1 MTNAHVARAP
11 RGGRRFAAQ
20 AGRPPARTQPNEA
33 AISTTRLGTPARAN
47 AGDRARV
54 VALLLDY
61 LERFRVHFFETAERH
76 GLTPMQAKAIWLLEG
91 PRPMSGVA
99 ECLSCDPSNITG
111 VVDRLQE
118 RGLAVREEGA
128 KDRRVKQLRL
138 TAEGVKLRNTLIA
151 DLHSNA
157 PGIESLSAAEVGA
170 FERVLT
176 SLTHLR

>member
-1 MTNAHVARAP
+1 MTNAHVTRAP

-151 DLHSNA
+151 DLHANA
-157 PGIESLSAAEVGA
+157 PGVDTLSGEELAMMECA
-170 FERVLT
+170 
-176 SLTHLR
+176 LRALLR

>member
-1 MTNAHVARAP
+1 MHANGVGGSATRHRA
-11 RGGRRFAAQ
+11 
-20 AGRPPARTQPNEA
+20 
-33 AISTTRLGTPARAN
+33 PARAN
-47 AGDRARV
+47 VGDRARV

-61 LERFRVHFFETAERH
+61 LERFRVHFFATAERH

-138 TAEGVKLRNTLIA
+138 TVEGVKLRNTLIA
-151 DLHSNA
+151 DLHTNA
-157 PGIESLSAAEVGA
+157 PGVDSLSGEELAMMEFA
-170 FERVLT
+170 
-176 SLTHLR
+176 LRALLR